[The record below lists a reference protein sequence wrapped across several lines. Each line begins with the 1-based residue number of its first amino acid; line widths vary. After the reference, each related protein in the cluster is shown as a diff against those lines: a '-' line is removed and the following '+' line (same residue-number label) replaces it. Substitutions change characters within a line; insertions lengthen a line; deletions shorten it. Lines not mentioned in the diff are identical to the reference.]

1 MRVLDRSE
9 QALTSRLVR
18 AAGGPERLRE
28 IIRNLSTE
36 GSAPRLEAIVA
47 EIRRRRALP
56 SVTLRR
62 KLRRAAPGALSQ
74 RRIRTLDRAG
84 GGSIRTQ
91 RHPSE

>member
-28 IIRNLSTE
+28 IIRDLSTP

-47 EIRRRRALP
+47 EIRRRRAIP
-56 SVTLRR
+56 SVTLRK
-62 KLRRAAPGALSQ
+62 KLRRTEPGGLGQ
-74 RRIRTLDRAG
+74 RRVHTLGRAG
-84 GGSIRTQ
+84 VGSIRTQ